1 MSSTLRELLDEN
13 QFDLVLDA
21 LEKERNRALALGSR
35 DFIGHGRVTEIEK
48 REKWQDRAK
57 ELNRIINNLSSDWN

>member
-13 QFDLVLDA
+13 QFDLVLNA

-35 DFIGHGRVTEIEK
+35 DLIGDGRVTEIEK
-48 REKWQDRAK
+48 REKWKQRSL
-57 ELNRIINNLSSDWN
+57 ELNRIINKLSSDWN